1 MKIAIQAADLDAKR
15 IDGTRVYIL
24 NLLKCFG
31 ALDTIDSFRIYHKN
45 IFNTELTPPIF
56 SNYKIIKKPA
66 RFFWTQTRFA
76 WELMRDCPD
85 VLWMPMAALPI
96 IRSRKIKTVI
106 TVHDLAFKFFP
117 EMFPKK
123 DLWELNFYAK
133 YAIKNADKIIAV
145 SQSTKKDILHFY
157 PNVDTKKIKVIYHG
171 FDGNLFL
178 KNSISNKKK
187 VSPYLLYVGA
197 IQPRKNL
204 STLIDAFEKI
214 KTKNKYPDLKL
225 ILAGGVA
232 WQAEDTLVAVQN
244 SSFSNDIILTG
255 RVDFS
260 VLAKLYQCA
269 EMFIFPSLYEGFGI
283 PILEAFASG
292 VPVVCANNSS
302 LPEVAGDSA
311 LYFDGK
317 NAVDLTEKIISILEN
332 DNLRK
337 ELTEKGFAQLR
348 KFSWEKCAK
357 ETLSFIKS

>member
-15 IDGTRVYIL
+15 IDGTRVYML
-24 NLLKCFG
+24 NLLKYFG
-31 ALDTIDSFRIYHKN
+31 TLDTTDSFYIYHKN
-45 IFNTELTPPIF
+45 IFNAELVPPSF
-56 SNYKIIKKPA
+56 SNYKIIQKPA

-76 WELMRDCPD
+76 WELIRDCPD
-85 VLWMPMAALPI
+85 VLWMPMAAMPI
-96 IRSRKIKTVI
+96 VHSRKIKTVI

-117 EMFPKK
+117 GMFPKK
-123 DLWELNFYAK
+123 DLWELNFYAR

-157 PNVDTKKIKVIYHG
+157 PNVDTKKIRVIYHG

-178 KNSISNKKK
+178 KNGFNDKKK
-187 VSPYLLYVGA
+187 TSPYLLYVGA

-204 STLIDAFEKI
+204 ITLIDAFGEI

-225 ILAGGVA
+225 ILAGEVA
-232 WQAEDTLVAVQN
+232 WQAEETLAAVQN
-244 SSFSNDIILTG
+244 SHFSKDIILTG

-260 VLAKLYQCA
+260 ALARLYRCA
-269 EMFIFPSLYEGFGI
+269 EIFIFPSLYEGFGI
-283 PILEAFASG
+283 PVLEAFSSG
-292 VPVVCANNSS
+292 VPVICANNSS

-317 NAVDLTEKIISILEN
+317 NVADLTRKIISILEN
-332 DNLRK
+332 DDLKKNLI
-337 ELTEKGFAQLR
+337 EKGFVQLR

-357 ETLSFIKS
+357 ETLDFIKN